1 LTPLS
6 TPANPAT
13 TDSVKFT
20 AKVTS

>member
-6 TPANPAT
+6 TPAKPET